1 MGQSKGSTT
10 LIYAGINS
18 SLNDRENGKNEHF
31 RIFGLQAA
39 AAAKKGQ
46 KAPPL
51 QISELLRTKLFAKA
65 EKETYQR
72 VLRLSKSYPGS
83 PQLGAAATAFA
94 GKEQEIVLFDTAES
108 SSVAPNERGRIQI
121 DQEAEDLDLI
131 QVAKDEYYFA
141 YCTKYDVFFKAITS
155 KTTEGDPTNIT
166 PATAEHEREK
176 KPVFR
181 SVRFLSSRFL
191 LMLVNSAGRKGAM
204 LQVLRLPIKA
214 NEPARQ
220 AQSLKLPS
228 RIRQATGVAIS
239 NLSPSPSPSDEL
251 GYAQFVVAVAGH
263 DMSISLYTCEHQRE
277 GPVYMVTPLK
287 LFQTLNTVHPFQITG
302 VSLSTFAP
310 PASVSPSQCL
320 KLASISAG
328 NTVVVHTIPLS
339 PLPKSSPT
347 RYIVRGTSGTR
358 LITFPVVGYIILSIL
373 FAIFVQILYEI
384 RFDNPTIFNA
394 ANNVQPDIQGWVRYS
409 HPAVNRILGT
419 PAPIISYTQSKATTS
434 PIMPSHSEFT
444 EKSFASALDAL
455 ISQQAEKL
463 SEDGAKPVIVIQE
476 YPTDSSKQQETNGEL
491 KSSIKADLHDE
502 AVHGPHGGKTWEE
515 LTHEEREKWT
525 RRFKDA
531 GHWAEDFGDTIL
543 KGVVFGAA
551 GAAVGAAV
559 AG

>member
-1 MGQSKGSTT
+1 VAQSKGSIT

-18 SLNDRENGKNEHF
+18 SLKDRENGKNEHF
-31 RIFGLQAA
+31 RIFGLQEAA
-39 AAAKKGQ
+39 ASKKGQ
-46 KAPPL
+46 KAAPNKV
-51 QISELLRTKLFAKA
+51 SELLRTKLFAKA

-94 GKEQEIVLFDTAES
+94 GKEQEIVLFDTAGS
-108 SSVAPNERGRIQI
+108 PSLAPNVRGRIQV
-121 DQEAEDLDLI
+121 DQEAEDADLI
-131 QVAKDEYYFA
+131 QVGKDEYYFA
-141 YCTKYDVFFKAITS
+141 YCTKYDVFLKAISS
-155 KTTEGDPTNIT
+155 KTTEGDPTNIS

-181 SVRFLSSRFL
+181 SVRFLSPRFL
-191 LMLVNSAGRKGAM
+191 LMLVNLAGRKGAM
-204 LQVLRLPIKA
+204 LQVLRLPTKPD
-214 NEPARQ
+214 EPAKQ
-220 AQSLKLPS
+220 AQSFKLPD
-228 RIRQATGVAIS
+228 RIRQATGVAIC
-239 NLSPSPSPSDEL
+239 NLSPSASPSDEL

-287 LFQTLNTVHPFQITG
+287 VFQTLNAVHPFQITG
-302 VSLSTFAP
+302 VSLSTFTP
-310 PASVSPSQCL
+310 PTSVSPSQCL

-328 NTVVVHTIPLS
+328 NTVIVHTIPLS
-339 PLPKSSPT
+339 PLSNSSPT
-347 RYIVRGTSGTR
+347 RYIIRGTSNAR

-384 RFDNPTIFNA
+384 RFNSPTLFNA

-409 HPAVNRILGT
+409 HPAINRILGT
-419 PAPIISYTQSKATTS
+419 PAPIISYTQSRATTTS
-434 PIMPSHSEFT
+434 TIPNHSEFT

-455 ISQQAEKL
+455 ISQQAEK
-463 SEDGAKPVIVIQE
+463 SSKDGAKPVIVIQE

-491 KSSIKADLHDE
+491 KSSLKANLHDE

-515 LTHEEREKWT
+515 LTHEEKEKWT
-525 RRFKDA
+525 QRFKDA

-559 AG
+559 GG